1 MTDNY
6 AERFPVS
13 TTTGIAQPWQDTHE
27 SQDDYMVHAL
37 AAEKAGSRLVVET
50 WVNGYADPM
59 GEGDTWFVDWL
70 DYTDWRTGEHI
81 WGFDPDE
88 TEPVG
93 ERDGFLI
100 VERRVAETA

>member
-37 AAEKAGSRLVVET
+37 AAEKVGSRLVVET

>member
-1 MTDNY
+1 M
-6 AERFPVS
+6 
-13 TTTGIAQPWQDTHE
+13 AQ
-27 SQDDYMVHAL
+27 AL
-37 AAEKAGSRLVVET
+37 AAEKSGSRLVVET

-59 GEGDTWFVDWL
+59 GDGDTWFVDWL

-88 TEPVG
+88 TEPAG

-100 VERRVAETA
+100 VERRVAEVA